1 MCAPSLFHSR
11 VLRQFCLTLLIALA
25 PLVGTSSAFA
35 AAHELVFV
43 LSESDR
49 VTADFFGAQRSFVD
63 EALDGL
69 AAGST
74 DFNVGV
80 VSTPTFTGRS
90 ARTC

>member
-11 VLRQFCLTLLIALA
+11 VLRQFCLTLLITLA

-43 LSESDR
+43 LSVSDR
-49 VTADFFGAQRSFVD
+49 VTADTFAALRSFVD

-74 DFNVGV
+74 DLNIGV
-80 VSTPTFTGRS
+80 APTPAFTERST
-90 ARTC
+90 RTC